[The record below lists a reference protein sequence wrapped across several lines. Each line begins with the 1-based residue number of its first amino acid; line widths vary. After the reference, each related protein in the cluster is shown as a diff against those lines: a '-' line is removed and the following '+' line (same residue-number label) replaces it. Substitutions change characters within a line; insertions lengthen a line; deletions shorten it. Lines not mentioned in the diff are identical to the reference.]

1 MVQGWRVKTWPALL
15 LSIVATTANAT
26 DSFRCG
32 NDLVAS
38 GDPRS
43 KVLAR
48 CGQPSDVTQASA
60 WRAPVLWYAGR
71 RAVYGSGL
79 IEIPVEI
86 WVYNT
91 GPGNLMRELRFES
104 GALVSVKV
112 LGYGYYER

>member
-1 MVQGWRVKTWPALL
+1 VKILSALL
-15 LSIVATTANAT
+15 LSVVATAANAT

-38 GDPRS
+38 GDMRS

-48 CGQPSDVTQASA
+48 CGQPGDVTQTTA
-60 WRAPVLWYAGR
+60 WRTPVLWYAGR
-71 RAVYGSGL
+71 RAVYGSGW

-91 GPGNLMRELRFES
+91 GPSNLMRELRFES
-104 GALVSVKV
+104 GTLVSVRI
-112 LGYGYYER
+112 LGYGYYEH

>member
-1 MVQGWRVKTWPALL
+1 MKALPALL
-15 LSIVATTANAT
+15 LSVFATVATAT

-38 GDPRS
+38 GDKRS

-48 CGQPSDVTQASA
+48 CGRPSDVTQTTA
-60 WRAPVLWYAGR
+60 WRTPVLWYAGR
-71 RAVYGSGL
+71 RAVYGNGL

-86 WVYNT
+86 WVYNM
-91 GPGNLMRELRFES
+91 GPSNLMRELRFES

-112 LGYGYYER
+112 LGYGYYEH